1 MGLLNKPALI
11 WAYAEWQELRAAAG
25 ASRSHRWSRA
35 SPKREGLWP
44 ISPLSGPRRA
54 SQQQSIFQSLA
65 PLSSPPAPGFYP
77 PNTSAAPH
85 HAPSLQPQPSC
96 CPEPCPDPRA
106 YAADSESS
114 QEHPRLEGP
123 QTHLQHPVEIEYFRT
138 FTKAWSTPVG
148 EEDLGQLPYPP
159 KTPTS
164 PLYSCINYFILVW
177 LPH

>member
-1 MGLLNKPALI
+1 MPSG
-11 WAYAEWQELRAAAG
+11 
-25 ASRSHRWSRA
+25 RSSQRKRVPPLDTVCSHWRSGA
-35 SPKREGLWP
+35 SPKRGGLWP

-54 SQQQSIFQSLA
+54 SQQQSILQSLA
-65 PLSSPPAPGFYP
+65 LLSFPPARGFHP
-77 PNTSAAPH
+77 PKTSTAPH
-85 HAPSLQPQPSC
+85 DVPGSQPQPSC
-96 CPEPCPDPRA
+96 CPEPGPDPRA

-114 QEHPRLEGP
+114 QEHPGLEGP
-123 QTHLQHPVEIEYFRT
+123 QTHLRHPVEMEYFRT
-138 FTKAWSTPVG
+138 FTKAWSAPVG